1 MRERIEADPGRY
13 LDIPSLDGG
22 DCNPMPRDFLR
33 SNRTDDDARRRR
45 AADACSGRIGQ
56 WKRRA
61 GDRDA
66 IHAFN
71 AFRGRR
77 AEELAGEFLRQH
89 GIEPRWR

>member
-1 MRERIEADPGRY
+1 
-13 LDIPSLDGG
+13 
-22 DCNPMPRDFLR
+22 MPRDFLR
-33 SNRTDDDARRRR
+33 SNWTDDDKRWRR

-71 AFRGRR
+71 AFRDRR

-89 GIEPRWR
+89 GIEARWK